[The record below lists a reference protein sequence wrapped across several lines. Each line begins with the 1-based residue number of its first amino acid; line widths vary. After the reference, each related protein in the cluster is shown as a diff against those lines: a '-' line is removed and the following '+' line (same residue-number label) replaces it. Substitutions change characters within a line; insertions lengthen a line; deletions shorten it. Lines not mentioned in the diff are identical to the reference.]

1 MIMQVPPNGG
11 EDREPRPIFPAGEGR
26 TETLGINFP
35 PSIAAAIRR
44 TGFRRGSI
52 SDELLNLIDGD
63 KLRRLLREDREH
75 QTKCDSQSFTRAR
88 K

>member
-1 MIMQVPPNGG
+1 MIMQVPR
-11 EDREPRPIFPAGEGR
+11 DRGDDRDGRPVFPAGEGR

-44 TGFRRGSI
+44 TGFRRSSI
-52 SDELLNLIDGD
+52 SDELLNLIDRE

-75 QTKCDSQSFTRAR
+75 QTKCDSQSLTRAE